1 MSEAAAVGRFRSTA
15 REILAAVV
23 TFSAM
28 SYILCVQP
36 ALMSGEMAGT
46 PTGMNTGAL
55 LTTTCLVSAFGCFL
69 MGFWARYPFALA
81 PGMGENF
88 FTVLGV
94 MPLCAALLN
103 KPMGEAAVWQLALGV
118 VFISGLLF
126 LLLTLLGVRTF
137 LIRAVSPSLKTAFG
151 VGIGL
156 FIADLGLK
164 NAGFYQIIENQPKL
178 GTMASWDMAIFFLG
192 LIVSVVLTSR
202 RVPGAILIGMFTS
215 AMLALAVGK
224 IHYTG
229 LIGLPNDPS
238 PVMGKMDLSGV
249 IRHLPALLPSFLIL
263 CFMDVFDTFGTVV
276 GIGQKA
282 GMMKDGTLPRCERV
296 FAADALATLF
306 GALGGQSTVTSFL
319 ESAAGVESGGR
330 TGLTAVLVG
339 VFFLLS
345 LFFTP
350 NVLADGG
357 CASVTAAAALVF
369 VGMLMMQGVGEIE
382 WSDPT
387 EALPAFVIIAGIPLT
402 QSIADGIIFGLILWP
417 ILKLLTGRA
426 RDVAWP
432 LYPTAILLIAYAV
445 FVH

>member
-1 MSEAAAVGRFRSTA
+1 METSSGRIRLAA
-15 REILAAVV
+15 REFLAAVV

-36 ALMSGEMAGT
+36 ALMSGQMSGT
-46 PTGMNTGAL
+46 LTGMNPGAL

-88 FTVLGV
+88 FTVMGV
-94 MPLCAALLN
+94 LPLCAAVLN
-103 KPMGEAAVWQLALGV
+103 QPIGEAAVWQLTLGV
-118 VFISGLLF
+118 VFIAGLLF
-126 LLLTLLGVRTF
+126 FLLSLMGARTF

-164 NAGFYQIIENQPKL
+164 NAGFYQIIDNQPKL
-178 GTMASWDMAIFFLG
+178 GVIASWDMAIFLLG

-202 RVPGAILIGMFTS
+202 RVPGAILIGIAAS
-215 AMLALAVGK
+215 AALALAAGK
-224 IHYTG
+224 IRYAG
-229 LIGLPNDPS
+229 LVGLPNNPL
-238 PVMGKMDLSGV
+238 PVMGKMDFSGV
-249 IRHLPALLPSFLIL
+249 FRYLPALFPSIFIL
-263 CFMDVFDTFGTVV
+263 CFMDLFDTFGTVV
-276 GIGQKA
+276 GISQKA

-296 FAADALATLF
+296 FASDALATIF
-306 GALGGQSTVTSFL
+306 GAVGGHSTVTSFL

-350 NVLADGG
+350 IVLAVGG
-357 CASVTAAAALVF
+357 CASVTAAALVF
-369 VGMLMMQGVGEIE
+369 VGMLMMQGIGKIE

-387 EALPAFVIIAGIPLT
+387 EALPAFIIIAGIPLT

-417 ILKLLTGRA
+417 ILKLLTGRV
-426 RDVAWP
+426 REVAWP
-432 LYPTAILLIAYAV
+432 LYPLAILLIAYAV
-445 FVH
+445 FIH